1 MVTLSIVVPLYCEAP
16 NLEQLFERLER
27 VLAQLDL
34 SHEIICVDDGSKD
47 ETLDLLIL
55 HRHRNSAIKVIALS
69 RNFGK
74 DIAMTAGIDY
84 AQGDAVIPMDADLQD
99 PPELIGALVE
109 KWREGYEVVY
119 AQRRSRQGES
129 WVKRTTAKAFY
140 RLISAMTAIAIPRDT
155 GDFRLMDRRAVEALK
170 QLPERTRFMKGLF
183 AWVGFRQIALP
194 YDRAQR
200 HRGRSKWNYW
210 RLWNFALDGITSF
223 SFGPLRIWSYVGL
236 AIALAAFCRG
246 TFLVLRTLIFGIDVP
261 GYASLMV
268 TMLFLGGVQLMTLG
282 IMGEYLGRIYEEVK
296 GRPLY
301 LVRELY
307 GLAEAEVLASRPG
320 SPSGGAGAAGRRSP

>member
-16 NLEQLFERLER
+16 NVDFLFTRLEKA
-27 VLAQLDL
+27 VDDL
-34 SHEIICVDDGSKD
+34 GLSYEIICVDDGSKD
-47 ETLDLLIL
+47 QTLDLLIL

-74 DIAMTAGIDY
+74 DIAMTAGIDF
-84 AQGDAVIPMDADLQD
+84 AQGDAVIPIDADLQD
-99 PPELIGALVE
+99 PPELIGELVA

-119 AQRRSRQGES
+119 AQRRSRQGET
-129 WVKRTTAKAFY
+129 WVKRITAKAFY
-140 RLISAMTAIAIPRDT
+140 RLISAMTAISIPRDT

-183 AWVGFRQIALP
+183 AWVGFKQVAVP

-200 HRGRSKWNYW
+200 HRGKTKWNYW

-236 AIALAAFCRG
+236 AIALVAFGRG
-246 TFLVLRTLIFGIDVP
+246 VFLILRTLIFGIDVP

-301 LVRELY
+301 LVRDLY
-307 GLAEAEVLASRPG
+307 GLAEIEVMAGRA
-320 SPSGGAGAAGRRSP
+320 SGGSDRSGGGRSR

>member
-1 MVTLSIVVPLYCEAP
+1 MVTPSGVTLSIVVPLYCEAP
-16 NLEQLFERLER
+16 NVECLFARLEQ
-27 VLAQLDL
+27 VLNDL
-34 SHEIICVDDGSKD
+34 GLSYEIICVDDGSKD

-74 DIAMTAGIDY
+74 DIAMTAGIDF
-84 AQGDAVIPMDADLQD
+84 AQGEAVIPIDADLQD
-99 PPELIGALVE
+99 PPELIGELVA

-119 AQRRSRQGES
+119 AQRRSRQGET
-129 WVKRTTAKAFY
+129 WAKRFTAKAFY
-140 RLISAMTAIAIPRDT
+140 RLISSMTAISIPRDT
-155 GDFRLMDRRAVEALK
+155 GDFRLMDRRAVDALK

-183 AWVGFRQIALP
+183 AWVGFKQTAVP

-200 HRGRSKWNYW
+200 HLGQTKWNYW

-223 SFGPLRIWSYVGL
+223 SFGPLRVWSYVGL
-236 AIALAAFCRG
+236 AIALVAFARG
-246 TFLVLRTLIFGIDVP
+246 LFLILRTLIFGIDVP

-301 LVRELY
+301 LVRDLY
-307 GLAEAEVLASRPG
+307 GLAEAEAIASRPG
-320 SPSGGAGAAGRRSP
+320 NPLRSAR

>member
-1 MVTLSIVVPLYCEAP
+1 MVALSIVTPLHNEAP
-16 NLEQLFERLER
+16 NIEFLFERLER
-27 VLAQLDL
+27 VMGELGL
-34 SHEIICVDDGSKD
+34 SYEIICVDDGSKD

-55 HRHRNSAIKVIALS
+55 HRHRNSAIKVISLS

-74 DIAMTAGIDY
+74 DIAMTAGIDF
-84 AQGDAVIPMDADLQD
+84 AGGEAVIPIDADLQD
-99 PPELIGALVE
+99 PPELIAELVE

-119 AQRRSRQGES
+119 AQRRSRQGET
-129 WVKRTTAKAFY
+129 WVKRFTAKTFY
-140 RLISAMTAIAIPRDT
+140 RVISSMTAISIPRDT

-183 AWVGFRQIALP
+183 AWVGFKQIAVP

-200 HRGRSKWNYW
+200 HRGQTKWNYW

-223 SFGPLRIWSYVGL
+223 SFGPLRIWSYVGF
-236 AIALAAFCRG
+236 AIALVAFCRG
-246 TFLVLRTLIFGIDVP
+246 TFLILRTLLFGTDLP

-301 LVRELY
+301 LVRDLY
-307 GLAEAEVLASRPG
+307 GLAEAELMAGPVGDGSGRPRG
-320 SPSGGAGAAGRRSP
+320 WRAR